1 MLEQMG
7 MTVDIANDGQE
18 AINALALNEYDLVLM
33 DVHMPNLDGVE
44 ATAEIREMERGMGRR
59 TPIAALTANAMT
71 GDRERFLN
79 SGMDNY
85 LSKPF
90 KETLN
95 KPPQSIKMS

>member
-44 ATAEIREMERGMGRR
+44 ALRKFAKWSKAWDGER
-59 TPIAALTANAMT
+59 L
-71 GDRERFLN
+71 L
-79 SGMDNY
+79 
-85 LSKPF
+85 
-90 KETLN
+90 
-95 KPPQSIKMS
+95 PP